1 MTTNEQYVR
10 VQNLTDNPV
19 VYLIP
24 EDNLRRVYQ
33 PYEEKT
39 ITAEELRKVYWQP
52 GGPALLQEFLQVKD
66 KDLAMEFGVD
76 PDTFAHEYSWDKTKV
91 EQVLLKEDIN
101 VLHDA
106 LDFAPEGIVDLI
118 TELAVALR
126 IPDVNKRNLIQEYT
140 GKDITQMINAQV
152 QLEQALGE
160 NTKEEAPK
168 RRRVQTEEKVEA
180 QEAEGESLFATG
192 RRVQ

>member
-1 MTTNEQYVR
+1 MTANEQFVR

-33 PYEEKT
+33 PYEQKT
-39 ITAEELRKVYWQP
+39 VPADELRKVYWQP

-66 KDLAMEFGVD
+66 KDLAIEFGVD
-76 PDTFAHEYSWDKTKV
+76 PDTFAHEYSWDKDKV
-91 EQVLLKEDIN
+91 ESVLLKEDIN

-106 LDFAPEGIVDLI
+106 LDFAPEGIVELI
-118 TELAVALR
+118 TEKAVALR
-126 IPDVNKRNLIQEYT
+126 IPDVNKRNLIKEYT
-140 GKDITQMINAQV
+140 GKDITSMIDAQS
-152 QLEQALGE
+152 QLEDALGE
-160 NTKEEAPK
+160 RGGEEAPK
-168 RRRVQTEEKVEA
+168 RRRVQTEEQVNGGA
-180 QEAEGESLFATG
+180 DSESLFSTG